1 MGLQSFSSSGA
12 DSRRDE
18 DVEREDLPPDIG
30 EQDDTSSEDELDES
44 GYMGESQELR
54 EQDGSSGKV
63 SQQEDKLTLTDMK
76 KLFSGHE
83 EKIDKRF
90 VQFGKEIRQEI
101 RQELRQHNEDI
112 KANLFDVSSHLTDI
126 KQALGERDE
135 MRDKVNELEERVR
148 DLLIHEIDQTTI
160 KGEIK
165 DIERK
170 VVELKEQF
178 QGGDQKIHDGLTQ
191 MNEQLEKMLS
201 TLERGQQLHGA
212 IDILSTKLPFENFT
226 NFAQKLGFSES
237 EINEIRSS
245 SPGDL
250 NKQKSELLQ
259 RWRKKQKVNKPTVKA
274 LAQACRDIGLF
285 TLADEI
291 SGISGGPS
299 RAASGAIP
307 KKKK

>member
-1 MGLQSFSSSGA
+1 
-12 DSRRDE
+12 
-18 DVEREDLPPDIG
+18 
-30 EQDDTSSEDELDES
+30 
-44 GYMGESQELR
+44 MGESQELK
-54 EQDGSSGKV
+54 EQDGSSGSF

-76 KLFSGHE
+76 KLFLAQE
-83 EKIDKRF
+83 DKIDKRF
-90 VQFGKEIRQEI
+90 DQFGK
-101 RQELRQHNEDI
+101 ELRQHNEGI
-112 KANLFDVSSHLTDI
+112 KASLLDVSTHLTDI
-126 KQALGERDE
+126 KQALGERDV

-178 QGGDQKIHDGLTQ
+178 QGGDKKIHDGLTQ

-201 TLERGQQLHGA
+201 TLERDSMDGQQLHGA

-259 RWRKKQKVNKPTVKA
+259 RWRKKQKVNKATVKA

-299 RAASGAIP
+299 RGTLSPLQNPRGISDAVRKTWPIDSKAASGAIP
-307 KKKK
+307 KNKK

>member
-18 DVEREDLPPDIG
+18 DVEREGLSPDTG

-44 GYMGESQELR
+44 GYMEV
-54 EQDGSSGKV
+54 SSDRV
-63 SQQEDKLTLTDMK
+63 SQQEDKLILTGMEE
-76 KLFSGHE
+76 LFSAQE
-83 EKIDKRF
+83 EKIDQRF
-90 VQFGKEIRQEI
+90 DKFEKQMDQK
-101 RQELRQHNEDI
+101 LRQRNEDI
-112 KANLFDVSSHLTDI
+112 KASLFDVSSHLTDI
-126 KQALGERDE
+126 KQALGEQE
-135 MRDKVNELEERVR
+135 AMRGKVSDLQERVR

-170 VVELKEQF
+170 VVEL
-178 QGGDQKIHDGLTQ
+178 QGGYKEIHDGLTQ

-201 TLERGQQLHGA
+201 TLEP
-212 IDILSTKLPFENFT
+212 SSKLLR
-226 NFAQKLGFSES
+226 K
-237 EINEIRSS
+237 
-245 SPGDL
+245 
-250 NKQKSELLQ
+250 
-259 RWRKKQKVNKPTVKA
+259 WRKEKVDKPTVKA
-274 LAQACRDIGLF
+274 LAQACRDVGLF

-299 RAASGAIP
+299 RADAGTLPPIQDPRGIRDATRETWPRDSEAASGAIP